1 VHSSKYSFSLNGNR
15 EIEVSVST
23 NKIPSKF
30 QHKVE
35 VPGLA
40 KLTVP
45 AFDKIDKFYS
55 KEYYTNCY
63 SKCRIANFE
72 FTMVNADRPI
82 KRQIERSENMR
93 HFIG

>member
-55 KEYYTNCY
+55 KEYYRYYRAKSGAHPAVLPESVPVGNDY
-63 SKCRIANFE
+63 
-72 FTMVNADRPI
+72 
-82 KRQIERSENMR
+82 
-93 HFIG
+93 FI